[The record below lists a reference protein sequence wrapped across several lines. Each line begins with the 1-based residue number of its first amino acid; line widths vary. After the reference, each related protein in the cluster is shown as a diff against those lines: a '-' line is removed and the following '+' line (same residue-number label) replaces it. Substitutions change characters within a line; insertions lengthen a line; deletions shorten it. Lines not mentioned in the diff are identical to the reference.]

1 MSKGAKYLVG
11 QLAAEKQENNR
22 LRLQLHKSN
31 ERVLLLESKLL
42 GVDFSLKNWWKQ
54 KVKKERTTNI
64 LNYEPTIIRKDQRKK
79 D

>member
-42 GVDFSLKNWWKQ
+42 GVNFSLTNWWKQ

-64 LNYEPTIIRKDQRKK
+64 LNYEPIIIRKDQPVEN
-79 D
+79 